1 MDEARTKLVLEAE
14 ARGFDRVQK
23 IVEDV
28 VGAVDGSGGKTSA
41 MAALEK
47 TLAGITTSLG
57 KLDDVVSSLAKNAKV
72 IGGATGGGSGG
83 GTGTGSGGNT
93 PTSKI
98 EPNFLRG
105 VLQGVGI
112 AQYLPGAT
120 PQALARQAAGNLVG
134 RAGAGVTRGVV
145 GSAFSG
151 ISSIVGGMQSIPG
164 AGLLTGPAQAGI
176 AAAEEALELQRA
188 QRDAAFALDLSAGR
202 RAAAAAR
209 APALAA
215 PLESAAAVAAGL
227 VGAGSGGGSNP
238 LGLQLEGLTTRTGGA
253 DSIAAAGPAAGAIAA
268 ERNAARQEA
277 IDATASP
284 AAAARARALY
294 GANLAGQGVRYGMDQ
309 TETTRFAAE
318 VARGR
323 GGFIGDMNESGGLR
337 SALAAQALGVDSG
350 TSGSILRGTRTGAL
364 QGGANEG
371 DALAQA
377 FGRSVALG
385 LQGSEVGE
393 NLQRMADGIQRF
405 ETTGIPLA
413 PGSSDSIARGLIGSG
428 MANGVAAGRASA
440 FVGAVQS
447 RAAEGLPG
455 SAIDFSALVHLG
467 GYGGGGTEEALAARA
482 RLTRGDFAEG
492 GLDELTRTFA
502 GQLNTGQYGRAY
514 GVEQGF
520 RRLGLSLGTDEAMA
534 LEARASGGPVSEEQ
548 LARIE
553 EFTRRARRGPSS
565 TSELED
571 MAEGAVGGGL
581 QRSAGIRNTRL
592 AAGQVA
598 LKSVQDFEAR
608 AARAAAAFSPVID
621 KLQVLNPLLDGLVDG
636 LSEVVRITTGRVV
649 VQSGG

>member
-47 TLAGITTSLG
+47 TLSGITTSLG
-57 KLDDVVSSLAKNAKV
+57 KLDDVVASLAKNAKV

-83 GTGTGSGGNT
+83 GTGTGAGGNT
-93 PTSKI
+93 PTPKI

-209 APALAA
+209 APAMAA
-215 PLESAAAVAAGL
+215 PLETAASVAAGL
-227 VGAGSGGGSNP
+227 MGGGAVGARG
-238 LGLQLEGLTTRTGGA
+238 GLQLDGLTTRTGGVA
-253 DSIAAAGPAAGAIAA
+253 DSIAAAGPAAEAIAA
-268 ERNAARQEA
+268 ERNAQRQEA
-277 IDATASP
+277 IEATASP

-294 GANLAGQGVRYGMDQ
+294 GPNLAAQGVRYGMDQ

-337 SALAAQALGVDSG
+337 AALAAQALGVDSG

-393 NLQRMADGIQRF
+393 NLQRMADGIQNF
-405 ETTGIPLA
+405 ETTGLPLA
-413 PGSSDSIARGLIGSG
+413 PGASDAIARGLIGSG

-440 FVGAVQS
+440 FAGAVQS

-467 GYGGGGTEEALAARA
+467 GYSGGGTEEALAARA
-482 RLTRGDFAEG
+482 RLMRKDFDEG
-492 GLDELTRTFA
+492 GLDNLTRTFA

-520 RRLGLSLGTDEAMA
+520 RRLGLSLGADEAMA
-534 LEARASGGPVSEEQ
+534 LDARASGAPISKEQ

-553 EFTRRARRGPSS
+553 EFTRRARRGPS
-565 TSELED
+565 TTGELED

-592 AAGQVA
+592 AAGQTV
-598 LKSVQDFEAR
+598 LKTVQDFEAR

-649 VQSGG
+649 VQSGE